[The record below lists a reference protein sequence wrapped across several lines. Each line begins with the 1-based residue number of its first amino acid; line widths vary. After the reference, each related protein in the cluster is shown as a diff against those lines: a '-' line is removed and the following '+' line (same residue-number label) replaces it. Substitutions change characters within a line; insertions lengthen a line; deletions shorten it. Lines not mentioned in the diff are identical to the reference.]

1 MTPLACVG
9 VILFAV
15 LAVIVVAVVEVTR
28 WLFGSSGGRPRS

>member
-28 WLFGSSGGRPRS
+28 WLVGGGNGRPRL